1 MGLAKCHPTADE
13 FIAAINIPVTMD
25 GPVEY
30 AVWND
35 GRADVLAFLTAYCP
49 NTAGYRSAK

>member
-1 MGLAKCHPTADE
+1 MGLAKYHPTADE

-35 GRADVLAFLTAYCP
+35 GRADVLAFLTAY
-49 NTAGYRSAK
+49 